1 MGEEALTRYRL
12 GTRIEKIFVALAYA
26 LAITAL
32 VTGIVARFSDD
43 LGLLATAVLW
53 AALVPLCLVGV
64 VFCGRAGGIRPLLR
78 RR

>member
-1 MGEEALTRYRL
+1 MTRHRL

-26 LAITAL
+26 LAVTTL

-43 LGLLATAVLW
+43 LGLIATSVLW
-53 AALVPLCLVGV
+53 AALAPLCLVGV
-64 VFCGRAGGIRPLLR
+64 IVCGRAGGIRPLFR